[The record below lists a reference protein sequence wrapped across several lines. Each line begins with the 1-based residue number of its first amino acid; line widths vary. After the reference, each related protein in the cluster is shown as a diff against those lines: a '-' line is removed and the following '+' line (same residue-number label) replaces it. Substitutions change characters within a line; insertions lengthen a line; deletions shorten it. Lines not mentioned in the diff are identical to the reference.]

1 MGMEVNM
8 QDKRLYKILIVDDN
22 PNNLFTLKT
31 VINQYIDAEVI
42 EASSGEKALDILLET
57 LVDMIILDIQM
68 DGMDGFETASI
79 IKGRKK
85 TQDIPIIFLTAAYVS
100 DEFQRRGFKLG
111 ASDYLT
117 KPVDDNQ
124 LINRIKVYL
133 KLIQKERMMNTG
145 LEALVAVRT
154 AELLKAKEEAEAANL
169 AKSIFLANMSHEIRT
184 PMNGVIGM
192 LQLLDMTGLN
202 NEQKDYVDTIKNS
215 AYHLLNI
222 INDILD
228 ISRIEVGKAKLEKER
243 ISIKGILNETVDF
256 FRKSIAGKD
265 IMLKLS
271 ISDNVPETVYGDGMR
286 LKQILNNLIGNALKF
301 TAHGE
306 ISIKAN
312 VKSMLIAGN
321 TALIEISV
329 ADTGIGIEKDKLDII
344 FSSFTQAD
352 SSITKKYG
360 GTGLGLAI
368 SQKLVELMNGKISAD
383 SRLGE
388 GSIFTCVIPF
398 IICKDVNG
406 TSPEELMENCRS
418 LETQAA
424 VKTGIRILIIED
436 NPINSIVFEKYLA
449 IMGHSGS
456 VANDAG
462 SALELLEKDVFDII
476 LMDVQ
481 MPDID
486 GITFTQIIREKKD
499 FKDIPIIAVTAM
511 AMSGDREKC
520 LAAGMND
527 YISKPVDLEKLHEM
541 ILKYTKGMKE

>member
-1 MGMEVNM
+1 M
-8 QDKRLYKILIVDDN
+8 QDKKLYKILIVDDN
-22 PNNLFTLKT
+22 TNNLFTLKT

-42 EASSGEKALDILLET
+42 EAASGEKALDILLDT

-133 KLIQKERMMNTG
+133 KLIEKERMMNTG

-202 NEQKDYVDTIKNS
+202 TEQKDYVDTIKNS
-215 AYHLLNI
+215 AYQLLNI

-228 ISRIEVGKAKLEKER
+228 ISRIEAGKVKLETER
-243 ISIKGILNETVDF
+243 ISIIGILNETADF
-256 FRKSIAGKD
+256 FRKSITGKD
-265 IMLKLS
+265 ITLKLS
-271 ISDNVPETVYGDGMR
+271 ISDNVPENVFGDGLR

-301 TAHGE
+301 TTHGE

-312 VKSMLIAGN
+312 MKNMLIAGD

-329 ADTGIGIEKDKLDII
+329 SDTGIGIEKDKLDII

-368 SQKLVELMNGKISAD
+368 SQKLVGLMNGKISAD

-398 IICKDVNG
+398 IICKDMKEM
-406 TSPEELMENCRS
+406 SQKELQENS
-418 LETQAA
+418 WGVKTQAE

-436 NPINSIVFEKYLA
+436 NPINSIVLEKYLA
-449 IMGHSGS
+449 IMGHSVS
-456 VANDAG
+456 VANDAE
-462 SALELLEKDVFDII
+462 SALELVGKDYYDII

-481 MPDID
+481 MPDMD
-486 GITFTQIIREKKD
+486 GITLTQIIRRGKA
-499 FKDIPIIAVTAM
+499 FRDIPIIAVTAM

-520 LAAGMND
+520 LEAGMND
-527 YISKPVDLEKLHEM
+527 YIAKPVDLENLHEM
-541 ILKYTKGMKE
+541 VLKYTKGAMQ

>member
-1 MGMEVNM
+1 M

-42 EASSGEKALDILLET
+42 EVVSGEKALDVLLDT
-57 LVDMIILDIQM
+57 MVDLIILDIQM

-117 KPVDDNQ
+117 KPVDDYQ

-133 KLIQKERMMNTG
+133 KLIEKERMMNTG
-145 LEALVAVRT
+145 LEALVAMRT
-154 AELLKAKEEAEAANL
+154 AEFLKAKDEAEAANL

-192 LQLLDMTGLN
+192 LQLLEMTGLN
-202 NEQKDYVDTIKNS
+202 GEQRDYVETIKNS
-215 AYHLLNI
+215 AYHLLHI

-228 ISRIEVGKAKLEKER
+228 ISRIEVGKAKLETER
-243 ISIKGILNETVDF
+243 ISIIRILNETADF
-256 FRKSIAGKD
+256 FKKSIIGKD
-265 IMLKLS
+265 IVLKLS
-271 ISDNVPETVYGDGMR
+271 ISDNVPEYVYGDGMR
-286 LKQILNNLIGNALKF
+286 LKQILNNLTGNAVKF
-301 TAHGE
+301 TTSGE
-306 ISIKAN
+306 ISINAN
-312 VKSMLIAGN
+312 RKDMLIAGD

-329 ADTGIGIEKDKLDII
+329 TDTGIGIEKDKLNII
-344 FSSFTQAD
+344 FNSFTQAD

-360 GTGLGLAI
+360 GTGLGLPI
-368 SQKLVELMNGKISAD
+368 SLKLAELMNGKITAD

-388 GSIFTCVIPF
+388 GSTFTCVIPF
-398 IICKDVNG
+398 TICKDA
-406 TSPEELMENCRS
+406 EEISQAGSQENIAGVD
-418 LETQAA
+418 TQTA
-424 VKTGIRILIIED
+424 VQTGIRILVVED
-436 NPINSIVFEKYLA
+436 NPINGIVFEKYLV
-449 IMGHSGS
+449 IMGYSA
-456 VANDAG
+456 VLANDAA
-462 SALELLEKDVFDII
+462 SALELLAMNHYDII
-476 LMDVQ
+476 MMDIQ
-481 MPDID
+481 MPDMD
-486 GITFTQIIREKKD
+486 GITLTKIIRGKRD
-499 FKDIPIIAVTAM
+499 YMDIPIIAVTAM

-527 YISKPVDLEKLHEM
+527 YLSKPVDLEELNKM
-541 ILKYTKGMKE
+541 ILKYIKGSDVIVG

>member
-8 QDKRLYKILIVDDN
+8 QDKKLYKILIVDDN
-22 PNNLFTLKT
+22 TNNLFTLKT

-42 EASSGEKALDILLET
+42 EAASGEKALDILLDT

-133 KLIQKERMMNTG
+133 KLIEKERMMNTG

-202 NEQKDYVDTIKNS
+202 TEQKDYVDTIKNS
-215 AYHLLNI
+215 AYQLLNI

-228 ISRIEVGKAKLEKER
+228 ISRIEAGKVKLETER
-243 ISIKGILNETVDF
+243 ISIIGILNETADF
-256 FRKSIAGKD
+256 FRKSITGKD
-265 IMLKLS
+265 ITLKLS
-271 ISDNVPETVYGDGMR
+271 ISDNVPENVFGDGLR

-301 TAHGE
+301 TTHGE

-312 VKSMLIAGN
+312 MKNMLIAGD

-329 ADTGIGIEKDKLDII
+329 SDTGIGIEKDKLDII

-368 SQKLVELMNGKISAD
+368 SQKLVGLMNGKISAD

-398 IICKDVNG
+398 IICKDMKEM
-406 TSPEELMENCRS
+406 SQKELQENS
-418 LETQAA
+418 WGVKTQAE

-436 NPINSIVFEKYLA
+436 NPINSIVLEKYLA
-449 IMGHSGS
+449 IMGHSVS
-456 VANDAG
+456 VANDAE
-462 SALELLEKDVFDII
+462 SALELVGKDYYDII

-481 MPDID
+481 MPDMD
-486 GITFTQIIREKKD
+486 GITLTQIIRRGKA
-499 FKDIPIIAVTAM
+499 FRDIPIIAVTAM

-520 LAAGMND
+520 LEAGMND
-527 YISKPVDLEKLHEM
+527 YIAKPVDLENLHEM
-541 ILKYTKGMKE
+541 VLKYTKGAMQ